1 VNITVAY
8 DGNASFDWSV
18 IFTALFCLFL
28 AGCLFLFIR
37 NNDLLARGGQN
48 LWRAESLMM
57 LAVIAIPFVLTL
69 IHFFRHLRHHNKK
82 RKQFQSNI
90 GKTQHG

>member
-1 VNITVAY
+1 MAD
-8 DGNASFDWSV
+8 DGNASFDWSA

-48 LWRAESLMM
+48 LWRAESLIM
-57 LAVIAIPFVLTL
+57 LGVIGIPFVLTL
-69 IHFFRHLRHHNKK
+69 LHLVRDLRHHNKK
-82 RKQFQSNI
+82 
-90 GKTQHG
+90 T